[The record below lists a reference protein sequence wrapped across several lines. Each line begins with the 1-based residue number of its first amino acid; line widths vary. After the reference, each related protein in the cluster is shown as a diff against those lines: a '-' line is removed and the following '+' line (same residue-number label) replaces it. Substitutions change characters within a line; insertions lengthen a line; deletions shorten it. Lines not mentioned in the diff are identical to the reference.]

1 MAHALSASQLRRST
15 CFRRLTGVSV
25 VTFDRMVEQL
35 RTSWEAAE
43 RRKTKSGRP
52 WEVGGLEN
60 HLLIMLLYY
69 RCYVTQEFIG
79 FFWQVD
85 RSVICRAIRRVE
97 RHAQPLLGVRRD
109 PKITRREAEA
119 LIVDCTEQPIER
131 PGVDAVQRTH
141 YSGKKKRHTLK
152 TEYVVT
158 GKGRIASVSDS
169 HPGSRHD
176 LTIRREGP
184 KLPKAARVYA
194 DSAYQGYEREHASL
208 DIPYKK
214 PKGGE
219 LNDEE
224 KDYNRGLGS
233 FRVAVEHRIGRTK
246 RFRIVA
252 ERYRNPRDTHH
263 TKTSIIAG
271 LVNIEAGFMPF

>member
-1 MAHALSASQLRRST
+1 MQHPLSVPHLRRSA

-25 VTFDRMVEQL
+25 ATFDWMVEQL
-35 RTSWEAAE
+35 RTPWDAAE

-52 WEVGGLEN
+52 WEVGGLED

-79 FFWQVD
+79 FFWKVD
-85 RSVICRAIRRVE
+85 RSVICRAIQRVE
-97 RHAQPLLGVRRD
+97 THAQKLFGVRRD
-109 PKITRREAEA
+109 PKITRRGAEA

-131 PGVDAVQRTH
+131 PGEDAVQRAH
-141 YSGKKKRHTLK
+141 YSGKKRRHTLK

-158 GKGRIASVSDS
+158 GQGRIVSVSAS

-176 LTIRREGP
+176 LTIRREGAN
-184 KLPKAARVYA
+184 LPKAARVYA
-194 DSAYQGYEREHASL
+194 DSAYQGYEREHATL
-208 DIPYKK
+208 EIPYKK
-214 PKGGE
+214 PKGGA

-224 KDYNRGLGS
+224 KEYNRGLGS

-252 ERYRNPRDTHH
+252 ERFRNPRDRHY

-271 LVNIEAGFMPF
+271 LVNIEGGFMPF

>member
-25 VTFDRMVEQL
+25 VTFGRMVEQL

-119 LIVDCTEQPIER
+119 LIVDCPERPIGR
-131 PGVDAVQRTH
+131 PGVDAGQRTH